1 MTTSITASLH
11 ELVLVMD
18 AHADRVLR
26 SRFGVDQNLFA
37 FLAPLASGSMDVT
50 RLAGALNL
58 TKAAVSKRVARLG
71 RDGWLTA
78 ASDPRHGRRVILS
91 LSPAGRS
98 LVADAGT
105 LLGAEFDA
113 VLAGSGVDASG
124 FHAQLRSLIDAVR
137 VLEGDPR

>member
-11 ELVLVMD
+11 ELVLAMD
-18 AHADRVLR
+18 AHADQVLR

-37 FLAPLASGSMDVT
+37 FLAPLASGPMDVT

-58 TKAAVSKRVARLG
+58 TKAAVSKRVARLE
-71 RDGWLTA
+71 RDGWLTT

-91 LSPAGRS
+91 LSPAGRDF
-98 LVADAGT
+98 ATGAAAM
-105 LLGAEFDA
+105 LGAQFDT
-113 VLAGSGVDASG
+113 VLAASGVDAAR

-137 VLEGDPR
+137 TLEGESR